1 MPCIAGNIQI
11 AICQGY
17 YIGTSLWAWLAG
29 KLVNLSTDLWRR
41 VYSLAAADHDP
52 CHPSY
57 ADFSHTKTELAA
69 LGVLI
74 HNLNVQHN
82 QCHKNMEKLFLV
94 GIFTTLFIFVKVNTC
109 LLKCYYLGD
118 EHDGIEIVALFS
130 SNLASST

>member
-11 AICQGY
+11 AICHGY

-74 HNLNVQHN
+74 QDRVGCTGCTHPQFECTTQSVSQKYGETVSGGYFHNFVYFCEGEYLPFEVL
-82 QCHKNMEKLFLV
+82 LF
-94 GIFTTLFIFVKVNTC
+94 G
-109 LLKCYYLGD
+109 G
-118 EHDGIEIVALFS
+118 
-130 SNLASST
+130 